1 MPVENSYYSLKYA
14 FLKIPK
20 RVQPLK
26 YPLFL
31 PWFITGFV
39 AVILSLSVIF
49 AHFYYWQN
57 PLTEDVQLFWRTGFY
72 IFAISLLPLTN
83 LLRHIF
89 LRLNQTM
96 PLLKNTNLACVIK
109 TRYTL
114 TISVSMLLMLL
125 IGSFGATIFY
135 LGDSFRTLHILTG
148 IAGLG
153 VFLYRPKLDEYQ
165 QILESL
171 TENEHD

>member
-1 MPVENSYYSLKYA
+1 LPVENSYYRLKYA

-26 YPLFL
+26 SPLFL
-31 PWFITGFV
+31 PWFIISFV
-39 AVILSLSVIF
+39 IAMLSLSVAF
-49 AHFYYWQN
+49 AHFENWQN
-57 PLTEDVQLFWRTGFY
+57 PLAEDARILWRTIFY
-72 IFAISLLPLTN
+72 ILAILLLPLTS

-96 PLLKNTNLACVIK
+96 PLLANTHLERVVK

-114 TISVSMLLMLL
+114 TVSISMLLMLV
-125 IGSFGATIFY
+125 IGSFGAMIFY
-135 LGDSFRTLHILTG
+135 FGDGFRALHILTG

-165 QILESL
+165 QILDSL
-171 TENEHD
+171 TESEND